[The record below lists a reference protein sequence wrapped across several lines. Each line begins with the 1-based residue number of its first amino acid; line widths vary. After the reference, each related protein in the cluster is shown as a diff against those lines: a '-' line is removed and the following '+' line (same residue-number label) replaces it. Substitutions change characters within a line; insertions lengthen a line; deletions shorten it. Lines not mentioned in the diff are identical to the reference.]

1 MRFIF
6 RIDNTFSRVVS
17 NVLHSNDS
25 YGSTTPKYHWSNHNT
40 FSCIFLSPTNEIHFS
55 DRQLFFSG
63 RKSHS
68 PFERFERIDKL
79 CTIPQPQNMQSST
92 FLSPTN
98 DIHFSD
104 RQLFFSG
111 RKWCS
116 PFVRFERINNLNT
129 MDLAKPQQMIFVISK
144 VPLMRFI
151 FRIDNTFSRVVS
163 NVLHSNDSNGST
175 TPKHHLTTR
184 DDPFFF

>member
-6 RIDNTFSRVVS
+6 RIDRYFSRVVNAILHPNDS
-17 NVLHSNDS
+17 NGSTNCAQYLSHKICKAVFLSTSNDI
-25 YGSTTPKYHWSNHNT
+25 H
-40 FSCIFLSPTNEIHFS
+40 FSDRQLFFSGRECHSPFERFERIDKLWTIPQPQNMQSSKFLSPSNGIHFS

-68 PFERFERIDKL
+68 PFERIDKL
-79 CTIPQPQNMQSST
+79 CTIPQPQNMQSSR

-116 PFVRFERINNLNT
+116 PFVRFERIDNLNT
-129 MDLAKPQQMIFVISK
+129 MHLAKPQQMTFVLSK
-144 VPLMRFI
+144 
-151 FRIDNTFSRVVS
+151 S
-163 NVLHSNDSNGST
+163 H
-175 TPKHHLTTR
+175 
-184 DDPFFF
+184 